1 MTLGTKAIII
11 EIVAI
16 ITMIGF
22 YLGNSQLA
30 TTMVA
35 FITMIAII
43 TMVATI
49 MEANEKVTLNC
60 NNSNNS
66 NHCHGNDHR

>member
-16 ITMIGF
+16 ITMIGR
-22 YLGNSQLA
+22 GQVA